1 MARHRSTLTPDLSGR
16 VALVT
21 GASSGIGRAT
31 ARALAARGA
40 TVVATARREDRL
52 RALVEECRTMAPDS
66 SWVAGDLGERGFAQ
80 QVVAETIQGQ
90 GRLDILVNNAALPLH
105 KSILETSVEE
115 AERTLRVNLTACLWT
130 ILGCLPAMLRQ
141 GEGWIVNVSSFAS
154 KIVPT
159 HEAVYVASKCGMN
172 GLTEGLWR
180 DLAGT
185 GIHVALVHPGP
196 IDTEI
201 WSKLQRPH
209 GFRGRLHPP
218 ELVAEA
224 VIACIA
230 EGRRELVVP
239 RRDPSLFAARLLSA
253 VAPGLLRWA
262 LARQEPVPPEL
273 VERARERARRG
284 QPLHEESSPAP
295 GSPPSSVEH
304 AGERDASRE
313 GG

>member
-1 MARHRSTLTPDLSGR
+1 MARDRSRAVPELSGR

-31 ARALAARGA
+31 ARALAARGV

-52 RALVEECRTMAPDS
+52 REVVEQCRATAPAS
-66 SWVAGDLGERGFAQ
+66 CWVAGDIGERGFAQ
-80 QVVAETIQGQ
+80 QIVAATVEQH
-90 GRLDILVNNAALPLH
+90 GRLDVLVNNAALPLH
-105 KSILETSVEE
+105 KSILETSPEE

-141 GEGWIVNVSSFAS
+141 GEGWIVNISSFAS

-180 DLAGT
+180 DLEGT

-209 GFRGRLHPP
+209 GFQGRLHAP

-224 VIACIA
+224 VMACIV

-239 RRDPSLFAARLLSA
+239 RRDPALLAARLLGV

-262 LARQEPVPPEL
+262 LARQEPVPPGL

-284 QPLHEESSPAP
+284 QPLHEEACAGA
-295 GSPPSSVEH
+295 GSPPRNVEP
-304 AGERDASRE
+304 AGGRDA
-313 GG
+313 